1 MDEFYNKYLEE
12 NKGDTNDR
20 FNNEKNGAKD
30 CGWIDNKGN
39 IHKDDDIDF
48 SLEYYCKLQMKYY
61 RIK

>member
-1 MDEFYNKYLEE
+1 MIDLIMKKMEQIDY
-12 NKGDTNDR
+12 
-20 FNNEKNGAKD
+20 
-30 CGWIDNKGN
+30 GWIDNKGN

>member
-1 MDEFYNKYLEE
+1 MKRKSE
-12 NKGDTNDR
+12 NQEIIDLIMKKM
-20 FNNEKNGAKD
+20 EQID